1 MGNRFTTQ
9 ITHKGAGLSA
19 DNPLTV
25 VIPAA
30 GTGYRMKSYGPTCLL
45 NANKKQTLIEK
56 SIDNIQKVFSNVDII
71 VILGFESEKVIK
83 NLPRNIRIVENFSY
97 DETNMVESL
106 RLGINNSVTDNLLI
120 IDGDLIFNI
129 STIKGITSTGSSCV
143 LVDSKN
149 SLRQDKVGM
158 TIVEDYVTS
167 FSFGLGQKWG
177 KIAYL
182 KGKEFDMF
190 YKLCLDKKKNKMF
203 TFELFNIMIN
213 DECNLQSYDPKGA
226 MIKEIDSLKDLQ

>member
-45 NANKKQTLIEK
+45 NATKKQTLIEK
-56 SIDNIQKVFSNVDII
+56 
-71 VILGFESEKVIK
+71 SEKVIK

-226 MIKEIDSLKDLQ
+226 IIKEIDSLKDLQ